1 MAPDTKAHRNRGDF
15 DVKQFLVEEI
25 GCGCLFWMGMFG
37 LFALLMIYGWIKS
50 KLFLNQTQNPC

>member
-25 GCGCLFWMGMFG
+25 GCGCRFWMGMFG

-50 KLFLNQTQNPC
+50 KFF